1 MKKVLITY
9 GDKKFEMSKNR
20 FIQNAHAINIFDEII
35 AYSDKDLSEELKQSE
50 IINEKR
56 GGGLWSWKPD
66 VILTTLNKMEDGDIL
81 VYCDSGCTVYPCNE
95 WNHIWKS
102 LENHDIIA
110 QRIYQQTDKWTRK
123 SIIEY
128 FAQTNSKNWTKCYQ
142 HMATA
147 IILKATPF
155 TRAFVSEWKDMMI
168 SHPEMVKDVT
178 IEEKVNEAECFIEN
192 RHDQAFYSALT
203 YKYLNNPTY
212 KNKILTKW
220 EHIED
225 YDIIC
230 PQAIRATRLRN
241 GESKEPP
248 RTKAKAILKRLV
260 KDYIFRPFF
269 YAPLQMFYMQH
280 K

>member
-9 GDKKFEMSKNR
+9 GDKKFEMSKKR

-35 AYSDKDLSEELKQSE
+35 TYSDKDLSEELKQSE

-110 QRIYQQTDKWTRK
+110 QRIYQRTDKWTRK

>member
-81 VYCDSGCTVYPCNE
+81 VYCDSGCTVYPYNE

-110 QRIYQQTDKWTRK
+110 QRIYQRTDKWTRK

>member
-20 FIQNAHAINIFDEII
+20 FIQNAHAINIFDETI

-110 QRIYQQTDKWTRK
+110 QRIYQRTDKWTRK

>member
-20 FIQNAHAINIFDEII
+20 FIQNAHALNIFDEII

-110 QRIYQQTDKWTRK
+110 QRIYQRTDKWTRK

>member
-110 QRIYQQTDKWTRK
+110 QRIYQRTDKWTRK

-248 RTKAKAILKRLV
+248 RTKAKAILKRLA

>member
-9 GDKKFEMSKNR
+9 GDKKFEMPKNR

-102 LENHDIIA
+102 LENYDIIA
-110 QRIYQQTDKWTRK
+110 QRIYQRTDKWTRK
-123 SIIEY
+123 NIIEH
-128 FAQTNSKNWTKCYQ
+128 FAETNSKNWTKCYQ
-142 HMATA
+142 FMATA
-147 IILKATPF
+147 IILKASNF
-155 TRAFVSEWKDMMI
+155 TRTFVSEWKYTMI
-168 SHPEMVKDVT
+168 LHPEMVKDVPK
-178 IEEKVNEAECFIEN
+178 EEKTNESECFIEN
-192 RHDQAFYSALT
+192 RHDQAIYSALM
-203 YKYLNNPTY
+203 YKYLHNPTY
-212 KNKILTKW
+212 KNKILSKW

-225 YDIIC
+225 YDIIF

-241 GESKEPP
+241 GEKKELPK
-248 RTKAKAILKRLV
+248 TKAKAILKRFV

-269 YAPLQMFYMQH
+269 YAPLQMFYIQH

>member
-20 FIQNAHAINIFDEII
+20 FIQNADAINIFDEII

-110 QRIYQQTDKWTRK
+110 QRIYQRTDKWTRK

>member
-110 QRIYQQTDKWTRK
+110 QRIYQRTDKWTRK

-269 YAPLQMFYMQH
+269 YAPLQMLYMQH

>member
-110 QRIYQQTDKWTRK
+110 QRIYQRTDKWTRK

-248 RTKAKAILKRLV
+248 RTKAKAILKRFV

>member
-9 GDKKFEMSKNR
+9 GDKKFEMSQNR

-110 QRIYQQTDKWTRK
+110 QRIYQRTDKWTRK

-192 RHDQAFYSALT
+192 RHEQAFYSALT

>member
-9 GDKKFEMSKNR
+9 GDKKFEMSKKR

-110 QRIYQQTDKWTRK
+110 QRIYQRTDKWTRK

>member
-81 VYCDSGCTVYPCNE
+81 IYCDSGCTVYPCNE

-110 QRIYQQTDKWTRK
+110 QRIYQRTDKWTRK

>member
-1 MKKVLITY
+1 
-9 GDKKFEMSKNR
+9 
-20 FIQNAHAINIFDEII
+20 
-35 AYSDKDLSEELKQSE
+35 
-50 IINEKR
+50 
-56 GGGLWSWKPD
+56 
-66 VILTTLNKMEDGDIL
+66 
-81 VYCDSGCTVYPCNE
+81 
-95 WNHIWKS
+95 
-102 LENHDIIA
+102 
-110 QRIYQQTDKWTRK
+110 
-123 SIIEY
+123 
-128 FAQTNSKNWTKCYQ
+128 
-142 HMATA
+142 MATA

>member
-95 WNHIWKS
+95 WIHIWKS

-110 QRIYQQTDKWTRK
+110 QRIYQRTDKWTRK

>member
-1 MKKVLITY
+1 
-9 GDKKFEMSKNR
+9 
-20 FIQNAHAINIFDEII
+20 
-35 AYSDKDLSEELKQSE
+35 
-50 IINEKR
+50 
-56 GGGLWSWKPD
+56 
-66 VILTTLNKMEDGDIL
+66 MEDGDIL

-110 QRIYQQTDKWTRK
+110 QRIYQRTDKWTRK

>member
-9 GDKKFEMSKNR
+9 GDKKFEMSQNR
-20 FIQNAHAINIFDEII
+20 FIQNAHAKNIFDEII

-110 QRIYQQTDKWTRK
+110 QRIYQRTDKWTRK

-192 RHDQAFYSALT
+192 RHEQAFYSALT
-203 YKYLNNPTY
+203 YKY
-212 KNKILTKW
+212 
-220 EHIED
+220 
-225 YDIIC
+225 
-230 PQAIRATRLRN
+230 
-241 GESKEPP
+241 
-248 RTKAKAILKRLV
+248 
-260 KDYIFRPFF
+260 
-269 YAPLQMFYMQH
+269 
-280 K
+280 

>member
-56 GGGLWSWKPD
+56 GSGLWSWKPD

-110 QRIYQQTDKWTRK
+110 QRIYQRTDKWTRK

>member
-110 QRIYQQTDKWTRK
+110 QRIYQRTDKWTRK

-260 KDYIFRPFF
+260 KDYIFHPFF

>member
-110 QRIYQQTDKWTRK
+110 QRIYQRTDKWTRK

-269 YAPLQMFYMQH
+269 YAPLQMFYIQH

>member
-110 QRIYQQTDKWTRK
+110 QRIYQRTDKWTRK

-155 TRAFVSEWKDMMI
+155 TRAFVSEWKDVMI

>member
-9 GDKKFEMSKNR
+9 GDKNFEMPKNR
-20 FIQNAHAINIFDEII
+20 FIQNAHAMNIFDEII

-110 QRIYQQTDKWTRK
+110 QRIYQRTDKWTRK

-128 FAQTNSKNWTKCYQ
+128 FAETNSKNWTKCYQ

>member
-110 QRIYQQTDKWTRK
+110 QRIYQRTDKWTRK

>member
-9 GDKKFEMSKNR
+9 GDKKFEMSQNR

-110 QRIYQQTDKWTRK
+110 QRIYQRTDKWTRK

-269 YAPLQMFYMQH
+269 YAPLQLFYMQH

>member
-110 QRIYQQTDKWTRK
+110 QRIYQRTDKWTRK

-178 IEEKVNEAECFIEN
+178 IEEKINEAECFIEN

>member
-110 QRIYQQTDKWTRK
+110 QRIYQRTDKWTRK

-147 IILKATPF
+147 IILKVTPF

>member
-9 GDKKFEMSKNR
+9 GDKKFEMPKNH

-110 QRIYQQTDKWTRK
+110 QRIYQRTDKWTRK
-123 SIIEY
+123 NIIEH
-128 FAQTNSKNWTKCYQ
+128 FAETNSKNWTKCYQ
-142 HMATA
+142 FMATA

>member
-66 VILTTLNKMEDGDIL
+66 VILTTLNKVEDGDIL

-110 QRIYQQTDKWTRK
+110 QRIYQRTDKWTRK

>member
-110 QRIYQQTDKWTRK
+110 QRIYQRTDKWTRK

-248 RTKAKAILKRLV
+248 RTKAKAILKRLL

>member
-66 VILTTLNKMEDGDIL
+66 VILTTLNKMEDDDIL

-110 QRIYQQTDKWTRK
+110 QRIYQRTDKWTRK

-269 YAPLQMFYMQH
+269 YAPLQMFYMEH

>member
-110 QRIYQQTDKWTRK
+110 QRIYQRTDKWTRK

-142 HMATA
+142 YMATA

>member
-20 FIQNAHAINIFDEII
+20 FIQNAHAINIFDKII

-110 QRIYQQTDKWTRK
+110 QRIYQRTDKWTRK

>member
-9 GDKKFEMSKNR
+9 GDKKFEMSQNR

-110 QRIYQQTDKWTRK
+110 QRIYQRTDKWTRK

>member
-110 QRIYQQTDKWTRK
+110 QRIYQRTDKWTRK
-123 SIIEY
+123 SIIDY

>member
-56 GGGLWSWKPD
+56 GSGLWSWKPD

-110 QRIYQQTDKWTRK
+110 QRIYQRTDKWTRK

-248 RTKAKAILKRLV
+248 RTKAKAILKRFV

>member
-102 LENHDIIA
+102 LENPDIIA
-110 QRIYQQTDKWTRK
+110 QRIYQRTDKWTRK

>member
-110 QRIYQQTDKWTRK
+110 QRIYQRTDKWTRK
-123 SIIEY
+123 SIIDY

-241 GESKEPP
+241 GETKEPP